1 MIKYTKRYYIIFFRY
16 SILVLSSKTG
26 LTRFFLLSYTFVNNL
41 CAQIV
46 YILNINLLNIKIMS
60 VLKVI
65 EILASSPVSWEDATA
80 SAVKMAAKTV
90 KEIRSVYVQDQSAV
104 VVKNKVTEYRVNVKI
119 TFEVI

>member
-1 MIKYTKRYYIIFFRY
+1 
-16 SILVLSSKTG
+16 
-26 LTRFFLLSYTFVNNL
+26 
-41 CAQIV
+41 
-46 YILNINLLNIKIMS
+46 MS

-80 SAVKMAAKTV
+80 SAVKMTAKTV

-104 VVKNKVTEYRVNVKI
+104 VVKNKITEYRVNVKI